1 MQLPAGQNGCYVFQI
16 ADPAVRATDFALG
29 EQVYLPASGR
39 GEPLFVPVPAWLTM
53 APFFLN
59 IHIHDH
65 ELFAEKIFWGLL
77 ILMTAAMIGTGIALW
92 LTRWRSRISR
102 AAEIAVQRRT
112 NAAWEEPVRVAVL
125 SLIVLIAPMYGGL
138 GEGIALAVS
147 VYLIYYFGRTVRG

>member
-1 MQLPAGQNGCYVFQI
+1 M
-16 ADPAVRATDFALG
+16 
-29 EQVYLPASGR
+29 
-39 GEPLFVPVPAWLTM
+39 PVPAWLTM

-59 IHIHDH
+59 IHIHNH

-102 AAEIAVQRRT
+102 VAEIAVQRRT

-147 VYLIYYFGRTVRG
+147 VYLVYYFGRTVRG

>member
-1 MQLPAGQNGCYVFQI
+1 
-16 ADPAVRATDFALG
+16 
-29 EQVYLPASGR
+29 
-39 GEPLFVPVPAWLTM
+39 
-53 APFFLN
+53 
-59 IHIHDH
+59 
-65 ELFAEKIFWGLL
+65 
-77 ILMTAAMIGTGIALW
+77 MTAAMIGTGIALW